1 MHALWILNICLLK
14 NNLWSEQEIP
24 RYIYFFPFNNFST
37 ELTDLFILVGPLVS
51 VERSS
56 PGSQPRFSATI
67 FSCFLFPFRYIRLQ
81 TFWCVCCKTLFC
93 YIFSFIFCL
102 PFLFLCL
109 AETKLLHYVAI
120 GDQLIKR
127 QTNRMTAY
135 SKMLKKG
142 LERWQW
148 WRALVTLTE
157 DPGFDSQQPHQV
169 THNCLEVQL
178 QGSDVSGLLQHH
190 TCLYLNIH
198 TERHINNKKQNNS
211 LKRIK
216 QVTNCSWG
224 TFDALMGIIIE
235 FWAIFKFAH
244 SDSNLLVVYFK
255 HLFVLGGG
263 SAYL

>member
-1 MHALWILNICLLK
+1 MLK
-14 NNLWSEQEIP
+14 GAAQAP
-24 RYIYFFPFNNFST
+24 
-37 ELTDLFILVGPLVS
+37 
-51 VERSS
+51 S
-56 PGSQPRFSATI
+56 PGFLPPFLAVFFSFLDTQSCRLFGAFVAKHCFVI
-67 FSCFLFPFRYIRLQ
+67 F
-81 TFWCVCCKTLFC
+81 
-93 YIFSFIFCL
+93 FSFISCL
-102 PFLFLCL
+102 PFLFLYL

-127 QTNRMTAY
+127 PTNRMTAY

-142 LERWQW
+142 LERWQR

-198 TERHINNKKQNNS
+198 TQRHINNKKQNNS

-216 QVTNCSWG
+216 QVTNCNWG

-235 FWAIFKFAH
+235 FWEIFKFAH